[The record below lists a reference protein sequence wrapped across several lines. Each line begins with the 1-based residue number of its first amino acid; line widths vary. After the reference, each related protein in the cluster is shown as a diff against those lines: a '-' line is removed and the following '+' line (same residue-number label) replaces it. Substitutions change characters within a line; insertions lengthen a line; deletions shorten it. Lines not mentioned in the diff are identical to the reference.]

1 MSVALDPKVKD
12 LLTAIAAAG
21 LPSIESIP
29 LDAARE
35 MVHKGYAAM
44 RIPVM
49 EVGSIQ
55 NRNFSISDGKIDVR
69 IYIPSGE
76 GPFPVMVFFHG
87 GGWVLFHLDAY
98 DPICSHICAL
108 AGFIVVSVE
117 YRLSPEY
124 KFPLA
129 TDDCLEATRW
139 TAKHCSEWNGDPF
152 RIFLA
157 GDSAG
162 GNLAAVTA
170 MRIRDEGGPDILGQ
184 VLIYPATDYYEP
196 EKPSYA
202 EFAAGYN
209 LSMDD
214 MKWFWKMYL
223 DNKEDAKN
231 PKAAPLLAP
240 NLSGLPPAL
249 VIVSGFDPLRDEG
262 IAYADRLKKSGIQV
276 RLSVYEEMIHG
287 FLSYLGILKQAKTA
301 IKEISGWLNERI

>member
-1 MSVALDPKVKD
+1 MALDPKVKE

-21 LPSIESIP
+21 LPSIDSIP

-35 MVHKGYAAM
+35 MVEKGYAAM

-55 NRNFSISDGKIDVR
+55 NRSFSFSDGKIDLR
-69 IYIPSGE
+69 IYIPRGE

-87 GGWVLFHLDAY
+87 GGWVFFHLDAY

-108 AGFIVVSVE
+108 SGFIVVSVE

-139 TAKHCSEWNGDPF
+139 TAEHCREWNGDPS

-162 GNLAAVTA
+162 GNLATVTA
-170 MRIRDEGGPDILGQ
+170 MRIRNEGGPDIRGQ

-223 DNKEDAKN
+223 DKKEDAKN

-240 NLSGLPPAL
+240 DLSGLPPAL
-249 VIVSGFDPLRDEG
+249 VIVSGFDLLRDEG

-301 IKEISGWLNERI
+301 IEEISGWLNERI

>member
-1 MSVALDPKVKD
+1 MSMALDPKVKE

-21 LPSIESIP
+21 LPSIDSIP
-29 LDAARE
+29 LEAVRE
-35 MVHKGYAAM
+35 MVEKGYAAM

-49 EVGSIQ
+49 AVGSIR
-55 NRNFSISDGKIDVR
+55 NRSFSISDGKIDVR
-69 IYIPSGE
+69 IYIPRGE

-108 AGFIVVSVE
+108 AGIIVVSVE

-139 TAKHCSEWNGDPF
+139 TAKHCREWNGDPF

-170 MRIRDEGGPDILGQ
+170 MRIRDEGGPDIRGQ

-196 EKPSYA
+196 EKPSYV

-223 DNKEDAKN
+223 HNKEDAKN
-231 PKAAPLLAP
+231 PIAAPLLAAD
-240 NLSGLPPAL
+240 LSGLPPAL

-262 IAYADRLKKSGIQV
+262 IAYADRLKKSGILV

-301 IKEISGWLNERI
+301 IEEISGWLNERI